1 MLANQSNMS
10 QFKCHSFVPLDSNK
24 LISVTSLLFIM
35 IFVVLSNA
43 TMIFGLWKVTVQ
55 FQLFHLLIFMQS
67 CIGILI
73 GAVALPIR
81 IVVINYG
88 KSSTCFL
95 IGLQAFM
102 TVYLNLQFD
111 LNLLVIAYTRF
122 RKLTGSGNKKE
133 LSRSACAKLVLFT
146 FFYSVAAGAID
157 TLESQVDRKL
167 LQSSFFLFLSSTCL
181 FSVSAI
187 LYIDL
192 HLIKFLHESASCNIL
207 DRGRNNR
214 YDVTATRIILIMSL
228 VLVMCFCPTA
238 IVWIVAGVSGF
249 ANFELKY
256 SYEVIAQWTC
266 LPILL
271 DAGLNAVIYI
281 VFTKKIKSF
290 YADLMFN
297 RKRVCENK
305 VVTDDFQSFYRRQN
319 NGQSK
324 D

>member
-1 MLANQSNMS
+1 MLANQSIVS
-10 QFKCHSFVPLDSNK
+10 LFKCHSFVPLDSNK

-35 IFVVLSNA
+35 IFVVVSNA
-43 TMIFGLWKVTVQ
+43 VMIFGLWKVTMQ
-55 FQLFHLLIFMQS
+55 FQLFHLLIFTQS

-73 GAVALPIR
+73 GTVALPIR

-95 IGLQAFM
+95 IGLQAFA
-102 TVYLNLQFD
+102 TVYLNLQFG
-111 LNLLVIAYTRF
+111 LNLIIIAYTRF
-122 RKLTGSGNKKE
+122 RKMTSFGNKKE
-133 LSRSACAKLVLFT
+133 LSRRACIKLILFT
-146 FFYSVAAGAID
+146 FFYSVVAGAID

-167 LQSSFFLFLSSTCL
+167 LQSSFFLFLSATCL

-187 LYIDL
+187 LYIDF

-207 DRGRNNR
+207 NRARNNR
-214 YDVTATRIILIMSL
+214 YDVAATRIILIMSL
-228 VLVMCFCPTA
+228 VLVICFCPTA
-238 IVWIVAGVSGF
+238 IAWTVTGVSGV

-256 SYEVIAQWTC
+256 SYEAIAQWTY

-290 YADLMFN
+290 YADLLLH
-297 RKRVCENK
+297 RKRVCENQ
-305 VVTDDFQSFYRRQN
+305 VVTGAFRSFYTRQN
-319 NGQSK
+319 NEQSK